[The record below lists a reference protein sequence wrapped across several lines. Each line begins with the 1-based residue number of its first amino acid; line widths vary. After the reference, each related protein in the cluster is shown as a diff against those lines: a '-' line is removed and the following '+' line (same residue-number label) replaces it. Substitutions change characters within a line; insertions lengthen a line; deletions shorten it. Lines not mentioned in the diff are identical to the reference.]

1 MTFCCQPTRT
11 YIILHNHQYVP
22 QLAGVYVCALL
33 DVHDHLVYLLQ
44 MLFMCYA
51 LGGPQAWKGKNMYEA
66 HKALNLKEE
75 HFNAVAGHFIATLQV
90 SWFIQ
95 SLSSNHVDV
104 AWPPSPGIVVR
115 YNSMQLVRSYMRSLN
130 MRVLPVLRPK
140 PYSNWQLCVG
150 LSLCSCT
157 YWLQHNKSLAW
168 LPPCWNYCCCG
179 WYIFISCCNSM

>member
-1 MTFCCQPTRT
+1 MTSFCLITFRCQLKST
-11 YIILHNHQYVP
+11 YSTSVILHDHPSTYLNW
-22 QLAGVYVCALL
+22 LVYVCALL
-33 DVHDHLVYLLQ
+33 AVHDHLVYLLQ

-104 AWPPSPGIVVR
+104 AWPPSPGI
-115 YNSMQLVRSYMRSLN
+115 
-130 MRVLPVLRPK
+130 
-140 PYSNWQLCVG
+140 C
-150 LSLCSCT
+150 CT
-157 YWLQHNKSLAW
+157 L
-168 LPPCWNYCCCG
+168 
-179 WYIFISCCNSM
+179 